1 MKKQIDLSE
10 LDYTID
16 IVYFA
21 GTQFDRDTEPGVI
34 AYQLDHIL
42 TEFAWGESD
51 PTEDDYRKFAVAI
64 GHFRKAVEAGAA
76 IKDCAKFSDLCKNR
90 MFDKTYWGQF
100 ELTYR
105 NMFEVR
111 KLAENRDNFANNF
124 DLAKRANVTK
134 APNGTAFDHLEAYV
148 CDIGSVHVIVS
159 PYSDEDLSKYFFI
172 KIGKMY
178 SYNANTWYRA
188 FINMR
193 EYNKFCDD
201 LKE

>member
-64 GHFRKAVEAGAA
+64 GHFRKAVE
-76 IKDCAKFSDLCKNR
+76 
-90 MFDKTYWGQF
+90 
-100 ELTYR
+100 
-105 NMFEVR
+105 
-111 KLAENRDNFANNF
+111 
-124 DLAKRANVTK
+124 
-134 APNGTAFDHLEAYV
+134 
-148 CDIGSVHVIVS
+148 
-159 PYSDEDLSKYFFI
+159 
-172 KIGKMY
+172 GK
-178 SYNANTWYRA
+178 
-188 FINMR
+188 
-193 EYNKFCDD
+193 K
-201 LKE
+201 